1 MVKSM
6 VFGVLSLILALA
18 FSSHMIFDKSQALN
32 TRLFVCSVGVNIQAI
47 GVVSNI
53 MIVVFHYQIHAST
66 SLKVNCQ

>member
-6 VFGVLSLILALA
+6 VLGVLSLILALA
-18 FSSHMIFDKSQALN
+18 FISHMIFDKSQALN
-32 TRLFVCSVGVNIQAI
+32 TSLFVCTVGIDIQAI

-53 MIVVFHYQIHAST
+53 MIVVFQYQVHAST